1 MVRTKS
7 EGLSVM
13 EEIKRNQ
20 SNEFVGDSHTCHCEN
35 GGCQTC
41 RCGKG
46 SNKTFSKKYC
56 PQFAKIA
63 IYREFV
69 TEKQIREA
77 FVEQIEGN
85 SSKKPYRLIG
95 NILLENGWITN
106 KQIDIVLNELS
117 ENIMLTGA

>member
-1 MVRTKS
+1 MVRTEL
-7 EGLSVM
+7 EGLSVTKEM
-13 EEIKRNQ
+13 KRNQ
-20 SNEFVGDSHTCHCEN
+20 SNEFMGDSRTYHC
-35 GGCQTC
+35 
-41 RCGKG
+41 RKG
-46 SNKTFSKKYC
+46 INKTLSKKYC

-63 IYREFV
+63 VYLEFV

-77 FVEQIEGN
+77 FVEQVEDN

-106 KQIDIVLNELS
+106 DQIDIVLNELS

>member
-1 MVRTKS
+1 MVRTKL

-13 EEIKRNQ
+13 AEIKRNQ
-20 SNEFVGDSHTCHCEN
+20 SNEFIGDSHTCHC
-35 GGCQTC
+35 
-41 RCGKG
+41 RKG
-46 SNKTFSKKYC
+46 INKTLSRKYC

-63 IYREFV
+63 IYLEFA

-77 FVEQIEGN
+77 FVEQVEDN

-106 KQIDIVLNELS
+106 KQIDIVVYELS
-117 ENIMLTGA
+117 KKNVLTGA

>member
-1 MVRTKS
+1 MVRTK
-7 EGLSVM
+7 L
-13 EEIKRNQ
+13 
-20 SNEFVGDSHTCHCEN
+20 D
-35 GGCQTC
+35 
-41 RCGKG
+41 CGKDA
-46 SNKTFSKKYC
+46 NKTLSRKYC

-63 IYREFV
+63 VYNEFA

-77 FVEQIEGN
+77 FVEQVEDN

-95 NILLENGWITN
+95 DILLNNGSITK